1 MNSVATFVVSKLK
14 EGSTWAGIAT
24 LIAGASF
31 IPHAQEIGGGRA
43 GHVWFWLC
51 LGAHVPGHL

>member
-1 MNSVATFVVSKLK
+1 MGSIGSFVVAKLR

-31 IPHAQEIGGGRA
+31 IPHAQEIGALVPTIGTLVA
-43 GHVWFWLC
+43 GVLAIWFK
-51 LGAHVPGHL
+51 

>member
-1 MNSVATFVVSKLK
+1 MIMNSVATFVVGKLK

-31 IPHAQEIGGGRA
+31 IPHAQEIGALVPTVGTLVA
-43 GHVWFWLC
+43 GVLAIWFK
-51 LGAHVPGHL
+51 